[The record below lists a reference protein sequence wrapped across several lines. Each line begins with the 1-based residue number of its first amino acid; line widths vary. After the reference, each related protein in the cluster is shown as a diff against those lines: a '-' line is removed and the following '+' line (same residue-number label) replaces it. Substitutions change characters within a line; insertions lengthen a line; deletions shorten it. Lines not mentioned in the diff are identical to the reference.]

1 MHYLALLLQ
10 VVNDTASAWG
20 AVFAGVGA
28 LGTSFVLAQV
38 KKTDFA
44 IAKSPFFRKI
54 QPALTLGGALLA
66 PWVASHASSGV
77 DVSGFGAAPAATLGT
92 VIAAELLAMLKRST

>member
-1 MHYLALLLQ
+1 MHIILQ
-10 VVNDTASAWG
+10 VTTDAAAQWG

-28 LGTSFVLAQV
+28 IGTSFVLAQF

-54 QPALTLGGALLA
+54 QPAITLGGALLA
-66 PWVASHASSGV
+66 PWVASHISSGA
-77 DVSGFGAAPAATLGT
+77 DISGFGAAPAATLGT
-92 VIAAELLAMLKRST
+92 VLAAELLALIKRST

>member
-1 MHYLALLLQ
+1 MYLLQ
-10 VVNDTASAWG
+10 AINDTASAWG
-20 AVFAGVGA
+20 ALWAGVGA

-44 IAKSPFFRKI
+44 VAKSPFFRKI

-66 PWVASHASSGV
+66 PWVAAHASSGV
-77 DVSGFGAAPAATLGT
+77 DVSGFGAAPTATLAT
-92 VIAAELLAMLKRST
+92 VVAAELLAMLRRST